1 MSYQSEP
8 IPCTF
13 CNEYLAMDPIDLA
26 HHQKQK
32 NCINKFLKNANDTP
46 SIRSSPE
53 QDPMDL
59 DGPTVDYTDD
69 EPMVSQASP
78 MSTTSIESS
87 SAVSDTNMEYPN
99 YVTGESSTQRPND
112 STVRF

>member
-1 MSYQSEP
+1 MSYQSES

-13 CNEYLAMDPIDLA
+13 CYEYLAMNPVDLA
-26 HHQKQK
+26 DHQKQK

-99 YVTGESSTQRPND
+99 YVTGGPSTQRPND